1 MNYDNKQR
9 IYKTIMLIFISVLI
23 TFVVTTIF
31 MNQKLKNEGLTKYV
45 LVSNDDGSIG
55 TELSKFKT
63 IIDQYYLGEV
73 DEEKLK
79 EGAIS
84 GYISGL
90 GDKYS
95 SYISKSEYEEFQTNI
110 MGNYVGIGIYMAV
123 YKDSGE
129 IVIIYPI
136 KESPADKAGLL
147 SGDIITKVDGIEYKG
162 ADGME
167 EASNK
172 IKGEEGT
179 LVNIEIKRG
188 EDTLNFEIKRE
199 KVVINPITAQVLEN
213 DIGYLQ
219 VMSFDANCSDEFKS
233 KYEDLQ
239 SQGIKSLIIDL
250 RNNGGGI
257 VKEALNIAD
266 YIVPKD
272 KTLMI
277 TINKTEKEVV
287 EKAKEDPIISVPI
300 IVLVNENS
308 ASASEILVGALKDNN
323 CAKIVGT
330 KTYGKGVIQEILKLT
345 DGSALKLTTEEYFT
359 PNRSKI
365 NGVGIEPDI
374 TIDLPEG
381 VQTSYDIEKD
391 KDTQLS
397 KAIELLK

>member
-9 IYKTIMLIFISVLI
+9 IYKTIMLIFLSVLI

-45 LVSNDDGSIG
+45 LVSNDDGSVG

-63 IIDQYYLGEV
+63 IIDKYYLGEV

-110 MGNYVGIGIYMAV
+110 IGNYVGIGIYMAV
-123 YKDSGE
+123 YKDSEE
-129 IVIIYPI
+129 IVILYPI
-136 KESPADKAGLL
+136 KESPAEKAGLL

-162 ADGME
+162 TDGME

-179 LVNIEIKRG
+179 KVNIEIKRG
-188 EDTLNFEIKRE
+188 EDTLSFEIERE
-199 KVVINPITAQVLEN
+199 KVIMNPITAKVLEN

-219 VMSFDANCSDEFKS
+219 VMSFDENCSNEFKS
-233 KYEDLQ
+233 KYEELQ
-239 SQGIKSLIIDL
+239 SKGVKSLIIDL

-277 TINKTEKEVV
+277 TINKTEKEIV
-287 EKAKEDPIISVPI
+287 EKSKEDPIVNVPI

-323 CAKIVGT
+323 CARIVGT

-359 PNRSKI
+359 PNRNKI

-374 TIDLPEG
+374 IIDLPEG
-381 VQTSYDIEKD
+381 VQTSYDIDKD
-391 KDTQLS
+391 KDTQLN